1 MVSRRW
7 SVLGSQWLA
16 ASRRWP
22 VVGPLAI
29 GRLLL
34 AASYSPPPTDRRLRI
49 IVPERV
55 LFLPHR
61 VGCSIRSISIA
72 MAVCGIS
79 AKVVVV
85 PAFCVSMHVIDQ
97 RPPEHSQFRANPAR
111 SCSSAALRW
120 RRVLIRGHS
129 DGIQREVL
137 AWLCL
142 ALATSPQEATMDRP
156 SAVGPDVLDGM
167 PPARLEAMLVQL
179 RVRQRALP
187 DMTTQSRGRH
197 SSFATPCWR

>member
-1 MVSRRW
+1 MRSSTRQHLGVLRGLVEKMEVEGAAGVVLSQVEMMFVLRRLGVAPT
-7 SVLGSQWLA
+7 SFRGLPPAKLVVLLRAALHGTPMNMPVGLLHRLGSSA
-16 ASRRWP
+16 
-22 VVGPLAI
+22 
-29 GRLLL
+29 
-34 AASYSPPPTDRRLRI
+34 
-49 IVPERV
+49 
-55 LFLPHR
+55 
-61 VGCSIRSISIA
+61 SIS
-72 MAVCGIS
+72 MR
-79 AKVVVV
+79 
-85 PAFCVSMHVIDQ
+85 DQ
-97 RPPEHSQFRANPAR
+97 QTFLQ
-111 SCSSAALRW
+111 LRQK
-120 RRVLIRGHS
+120 LK
-129 DGIQREVL
+129 VL